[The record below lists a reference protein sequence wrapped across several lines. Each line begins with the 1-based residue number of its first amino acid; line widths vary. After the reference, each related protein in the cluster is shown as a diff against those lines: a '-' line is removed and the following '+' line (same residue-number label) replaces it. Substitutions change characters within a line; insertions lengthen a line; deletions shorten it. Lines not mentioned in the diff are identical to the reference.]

1 MYNVMSN
8 LWKAGI
14 LIKSFLL
21 NQNYQNEMKNESYL
35 VFTPKQKT
43 IITTKNPK

>member
-1 MYNVMSN
+1 MSN
-8 LWKAGI
+8 LWKADI

-35 VFTPKQKT
+35 AFPRKQKS
-43 IITTKNPK
+43 IITTKNPKQC